1 MPPQNLDI
9 QSEIYCGLLTGT
21 LAEPLFDFCLEEG
34 LGVLHRTE
42 VQPGFNAP
50 KRVFQRRSTKSQ
62 LKGWT
67 RQREPR
73 LLGG

>member
-1 MPPQNLDI
+1 MPPQNVEI

-21 LAEPLFDFCLEEG
+21 LAEPLFDFCLERI
-34 LGVLHRTE
+34 VFHRTE

-50 KRVFQRRSTKSQ
+50 NRVLQRRSTNPQ